1 MKEHKAEEVG
11 EKGLEKAWSRE
22 KGLGKAWSRF
32 IALNDEQLREGIVKQ
47 ENRFTVGVLM
57 R

>member
-1 MKEHKAEEVG
+1 MRERKEVG
-11 EKGLEKAWSRE
+11 ERKGLEKAWSRE

-32 IALNDEQLREGIVKQ
+32 IVLNDEQLREGIVKQ
-47 ENRFTVGVLM
+47 EDRFAEGVLM